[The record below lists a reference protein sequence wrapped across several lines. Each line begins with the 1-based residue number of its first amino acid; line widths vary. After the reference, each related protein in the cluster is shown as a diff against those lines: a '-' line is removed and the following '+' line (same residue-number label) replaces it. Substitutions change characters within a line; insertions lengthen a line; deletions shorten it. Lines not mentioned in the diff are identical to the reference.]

1 MSNSTISLKSNLI
14 KIIKLDLF
22 RLLFPIIILCLSLSL
37 LSPNFLTVNNLTNIL
52 VNTAPL
58 ALAATG
64 LTLVIICGDL
74 DLSVGSNMALVSTAS
89 ALLMANFGLSIFLAF
104 GAGLLIGAFVGFV
117 NGLLSV
123 KINIPSF
130 IVTLAMM
137 SVARGIA
144 LVLSDGSAVTNLPE
158 SVTNI
163 SSGRFLGLSFII
175 WIPILI
181 IPIIGYLLSRTVL
194 GLNIYS
200 IGGNKEAAIL
210 AGVPESKTRILAL
223 TISGFMAGFAG
234 IISTSRLGVGSPI
247 IAEDLILDAIAAVV
261 IGGTSL
267 FGGIGKIT
275 GTILGVLL
283 IAIIRNGLVLL
294 NVSPFYQKVAIGI
307 VILIASII
315 DALGRK
321 RNL

>member
-1 MSNSTISLKSNLI
+1 MLNEAINLKVKS
-14 KIIKLDLF
+14 IIKFDSF
-22 RLLFPIIILCLSLSL
+22 RLLLPILILCGSLSVI
-37 LSPNFLTVNNLTNIL
+37 SPNFLTATNLSNIL
-52 VNTAPL
+52 INSAPL

-74 DLSVGSNMALVSTAS
+74 DLSVGSTMALVSTSS
-89 ALLMANFGLSIFLAF
+89 ALLMSNFGLSIYIAF
-104 GAGLLIGAFVGFV
+104 GIGLLVGASVGFI

-123 KINIPSF
+123 KVNIPSF

-158 SVTNI
+158 SVTKI
-163 SSGRFLGLSFII
+163 ASGRFLGLSLII
-175 WIPILI
+175 WIPIII
-181 IPIIGYLLSRTVL
+181 IPIIGFLLSRTIL

-210 AGVPESKTRILAL
+210 AGVPESKTRIMAL
-223 TISGFMAGFAG
+223 TLSGLMAGIAG
-234 IISTSRLGVGSPI
+234 VISTSRLGVGSPI

-267 FGGIGKIT
+267 FGGIGKIS
-275 GTILGVLL
+275 GTIFGVLL
-283 IAIIRNGLVLL
+283 IAIIKNGLVLL
-294 NVSPFYQKVAIGI
+294 NVSPFYQRVAIGI
-307 VILIASII
+307 VILIASVF
-315 DALGRK
+315 DAMGR
-321 RNL
+321 RNKK

>member
-1 MSNSTISLKSNLI
+1 MNLKAKSI
-14 KIIKLDLF
+14 VDFDSF
-22 RLLFPIIILCLSLSL
+22 RLLVPIFILCSSLSVI
-37 LSPNFLTVNNLTNIL
+37 SPNFLTSTNLSNIL
-52 VNTAPL
+52 INSAPL

-89 ALLMANFGLSIFLAF
+89 ALLMTNFGFPIYVAF
-104 GAGLLIGAFVGFV
+104 GIGLLVGALVGFI

-123 KINIPSF
+123 KVMIPSF

-158 SVTNI
+158 SVTKI
-163 SSGRFLGLSFII
+163 ASGRFLGLSFII
-175 WIPILI
+175 WIPTII
-181 IPIIGYLLSRTVL
+181 IPIIGFLLSRTVL

-223 TISGFMAGFAG
+223 TLSGLMAGIAG
-234 IISTSRLGVGSPI
+234 VISTSRLGVGSPI

-267 FGGIGKIT
+267 FGGIGKIS
-275 GTILGVLL
+275 GTIFGVLL
-283 IAIIRNGLVLL
+283 IAIIKNGLVLL
-294 NVSPFYQKVAIGI
+294 NVSPFYQRVAIGT
-307 VILIASII
+307 VILIASVF
-315 DALGRK
+315 DAMGPRNRK
-321 RNL
+321 

>member
-1 MSNSTISLKSNLI
+1 MLNEAINLKVKS
-14 KIIKLDLF
+14 IIKFDSF
-22 RLLFPIIILCLSLSL
+22 RLLLPILILCGSLSVI
-37 LSPNFLTVNNLTNIL
+37 SPNFLTATNLSNIL
-52 VNTAPL
+52 INSAPL

-74 DLSVGSNMALVSTAS
+74 DLSVGSTMALVSTSS
-89 ALLMANFGLSIFLAF
+89 ALLMSNFGLPIYIAF
-104 GAGLLIGAFVGFV
+104 GIGLIVGALVGFI

-123 KINIPSF
+123 KVNIPSF

-158 SVTNI
+158 SVTKI
-163 SSGRFLGLSFII
+163 SSGRLLGLSFII
-175 WIPILI
+175 WIPIII
-181 IPIIGYLLSRTVL
+181 IPIIGFLLSRTVL

-210 AGVPESKTRILAL
+210 AGVPESKTRIMAL
-223 TISGFMAGFAG
+223 TLSGLMAGIAG
-234 IISTSRLGVGSPI
+234 VISTSRLGVGSPI

-267 FGGIGKIT
+267 FGGIGKIS
-275 GTILGVLL
+275 GTIFGVLL
-283 IAIIRNGLVLL
+283 IAIIKNGLVLL
-294 NVSPFYQKVAIGI
+294 NVSPFYQRVAIGI
-307 VILIASII
+307 VILIASVF
-315 DALGRK
+315 DAMGR
-321 RNL
+321 RNKK

>member
-1 MSNSTISLKSNLI
+1 LLNGAINLKVKS
-14 KIIKLDLF
+14 IIKFDSF
-22 RLLFPIIILCLSLSL
+22 RLLLPILILCGSLSVI
-37 LSPNFLTVNNLTNIL
+37 SPNFLTATNLSNIL
-52 VNTAPL
+52 INSAPL

-74 DLSVGSNMALVSTAS
+74 DLSVGSTMALVSTSS
-89 ALLMANFGLSIFLAF
+89 ALLMSNFGLPIYIAF
-104 GAGLLIGAFVGFV
+104 GIGLIVGALVGFI

-123 KINIPSF
+123 KVNIPSF

-158 SVTNI
+158 SVTKI
-163 SSGRFLGLSFII
+163 SSGRFLGLSLII
-175 WIPILI
+175 WIPIII
-181 IPIIGYLLSRTVL
+181 IPIIGFLLSRTVL

-210 AGVPESKTRILAL
+210 AGVPESKTRIMAL
-223 TISGFMAGFAG
+223 TLSGLMAGIAG
-234 IISTSRLGVGSPI
+234 VISTSRLGVGSPI

-267 FGGIGKIT
+267 FGGIGKIS
-275 GTILGVLL
+275 GTIFGVLL
-283 IAIIRNGLVLL
+283 IAIIKNGLVLL
-294 NVSPFYQKVAIGI
+294 NVSPFYQRVAIGI
-307 VILIASII
+307 VILIASVF
-315 DALGRK
+315 DAMGR
-321 RNL
+321 RNKK

>member
-1 MSNSTISLKSNLI
+1 MLNEAINLKVKS
-14 KIIKLDLF
+14 IIKFDSF
-22 RLLFPIIILCLSLSL
+22 RLLLPILILCGSLSVI
-37 LSPNFLTVNNLTNIL
+37 SPNFLTATNLSNIL
-52 VNTAPL
+52 INSAPL

-74 DLSVGSNMALVSTAS
+74 DLSVGSTMALVSTSS
-89 ALLMANFGLSIFLAF
+89 ALLMSNFGLPIYIAF
-104 GAGLLIGAFVGFV
+104 GIGLIVGALVGFI

-123 KINIPSF
+123 KVNIPSF

-158 SVTNI
+158 SVTKI
-163 SSGRFLGLSFII
+163 ASGRLLGLSFII
-175 WIPILI
+175 WIPIII
-181 IPIIGYLLSRTVL
+181 IPIIGFLLSRTVL

-210 AGVPESKTRILAL
+210 AGVPESKTRIMAL
-223 TISGFMAGFAG
+223 TLSGLMAGIAG
-234 IISTSRLGVGSPI
+234 VISTSRLGVGSPI

-267 FGGIGKIT
+267 FGGIGKIS
-275 GTILGVLL
+275 GTIFGVLL
-283 IAIIRNGLVLL
+283 IAIIKNGLVLL
-294 NVSPFYQKVAIGI
+294 NVSPFYQRVAIGI
-307 VILIASII
+307 VILIASVF
-315 DALGRK
+315 DAMGR
-321 RNL
+321 RNKK

>member
-1 MSNSTISLKSNLI
+1 MLNEAINLKVKS
-14 KIIKLDLF
+14 IIKFDSF
-22 RLLFPIIILCLSLSL
+22 RLLLPILILCGSLSVI
-37 LSPNFLTVNNLTNIL
+37 SPNFLTATNLSNIL
-52 VNTAPL
+52 INSAPL

-74 DLSVGSNMALVSTAS
+74 DLSVGSTMALVSTSS
-89 ALLMANFGLSIFLAF
+89 ALLMSNFGLSIYIAF
-104 GAGLLIGAFVGFV
+104 GIGLLVGASVGFI

-123 KINIPSF
+123 KVNIPSF

-158 SVTNI
+158 SVTKI
-163 SSGRFLGLSFII
+163 ASGRLLGLSLII
-175 WIPILI
+175 WIPIII
-181 IPIIGYLLSRTVL
+181 IPIIGFLLSRTIL

-210 AGVPESKTRILAL
+210 AGVPESKTRIMAL
-223 TISGFMAGFAG
+223 TLSGLMAGIAG
-234 IISTSRLGVGSPI
+234 VISTSRLGVGSPI

-267 FGGIGKIT
+267 FGGIGKIS
-275 GTILGVLL
+275 GTIFGVLL
-283 IAIIRNGLVLL
+283 IAIIKNGLVLL
-294 NVSPFYQKVAIGI
+294 NVSPFYQRVAIGI
-307 VILIASII
+307 VILIASVF
-315 DALGRK
+315 DAMGR
-321 RNL
+321 RNKK

>member
-1 MSNSTISLKSNLI
+1 MLNGAINLKVKS
-14 KIIKLDLF
+14 IIKFDSF
-22 RLLFPIIILCLSLSL
+22 RLLLPILILCGSLSVI
-37 LSPNFLTVNNLTNIL
+37 SPNFLTATNLSNIL
-52 VNTAPL
+52 INSAPL

-74 DLSVGSNMALVSTAS
+74 DLSVGSTMALVSTS
-89 ALLMANFGLSIFLAF
+89 LALLMSNFGLPIYIAF
-104 GAGLLIGAFVGFV
+104 GIGLIVGALVGFI

-123 KINIPSF
+123 KVNIPSF

-158 SVTNI
+158 SVTKI
-163 SSGRFLGLSFII
+163 ASGRLLGLSFII
-175 WIPILI
+175 WIPIII
-181 IPIIGYLLSRTVL
+181 IPIIGFLLSRTVL

-210 AGVPESKTRILAL
+210 AGVPESKTRIMAL
-223 TISGFMAGFAG
+223 TLSGLMAGIAG
-234 IISTSRLGVGSPI
+234 VISTSRLGVGSPI

-267 FGGIGKIT
+267 FGGIGKIS
-275 GTILGVLL
+275 GTIFGVLL
-283 IAIIRNGLVLL
+283 IAIIKNGLVLL
-294 NVSPFYQKVAIGI
+294 NVSPFYQRVAIGI
-307 VILIASII
+307 VILIASVF
-315 DALGRK
+315 DAMGR
-321 RNL
+321 RNKK

>member
-1 MSNSTISLKSNLI
+1 MLNEVINLKVKS
-14 KIIKLDLF
+14 IIKFDSF
-22 RLLFPIIILCLSLSL
+22 RLLLPILILCGSLSVI
-37 LSPNFLTVNNLTNIL
+37 SPNFLTATNLSNIL
-52 VNTAPL
+52 INSAPL

-74 DLSVGSNMALVSTAS
+74 DLSVGSTMALVSTSS
-89 ALLMANFGLSIFLAF
+89 ALLMSNFGLPIYIAF
-104 GAGLLIGAFVGFV
+104 GIGLIVGALVGFI

-123 KINIPSF
+123 KVNIPSF

-158 SVTNI
+158 SVTKI
-163 SSGRFLGLSFII
+163 ASGRLLGLSFII
-175 WIPILI
+175 WIPIII
-181 IPIIGYLLSRTVL
+181 IPIIGFLLSRTVL

-210 AGVPESKTRILAL
+210 AGVPESKTRIVAL
-223 TISGFMAGFAG
+223 TLSGLMAGIAG
-234 IISTSRLGVGSPI
+234 VISTSRLGVGSPI

-267 FGGIGKIT
+267 FGGIGKIS
-275 GTILGVLL
+275 GTIFGVLL
-283 IAIIRNGLVLL
+283 IAIIKNGLVLL
-294 NVSPFYQKVAIGI
+294 NVSPFYQRVAIGI
-307 VILIASII
+307 VILIASVF
-315 DALGRK
+315 DAMGR
-321 RNL
+321 RNKK

>member
-1 MSNSTISLKSNLI
+1 MLNKAINLKVKS
-14 KIIKLDLF
+14 IIKFDSF
-22 RLLFPIIILCLSLSL
+22 RLLLPILILCGSLSVI
-37 LSPNFLTVNNLTNIL
+37 SPNFLTATNLSNIL
-52 VNTAPL
+52 INSAPL

-74 DLSVGSNMALVSTAS
+74 DLSVGSTMALVSTSS
-89 ALLMANFGLSIFLAF
+89 ALLMSNFGLPIYIAF
-104 GAGLLIGAFVGFV
+104 GLGLIVGALVGFI

-123 KINIPSF
+123 KVNIPSF

-158 SVTNI
+158 SVTKI
-163 SSGRFLGLSFII
+163 ASGRLLGLSFII
-175 WIPILI
+175 WIPIII
-181 IPIIGYLLSRTVL
+181 IPIIGFLLSRTVL

-210 AGVPESKTRILAL
+210 AGVPESKTRIMAL
-223 TISGFMAGFAG
+223 TLSGLMAGIAG
-234 IISTSRLGVGSPI
+234 VISTSRLGVGSPI

-267 FGGIGKIT
+267 FGGIGKIS
-275 GTILGVLL
+275 GTIFGVLL
-283 IAIIRNGLVLL
+283 IAIIKNGLVLL
-294 NVSPFYQKVAIGI
+294 NVSPFYQRVAIGI
-307 VILIASII
+307 VILIASVF
-315 DALGRK
+315 DAMGR
-321 RNL
+321 RNKK

>member
-1 MSNSTISLKSNLI
+1 MLNEAINLRVKS
-14 KIIKLDLF
+14 IIKFDSF
-22 RLLFPIIILCLSLSL
+22 RLLLPILILCGSLSVI
-37 LSPNFLTVNNLTNIL
+37 SPNFLTATNLSNIL
-52 VNTAPL
+52 INSAPL

-74 DLSVGSNMALVSTAS
+74 DLSVGSTMALVSTSS
-89 ALLMANFGLSIFLAF
+89 ALLMSNFGLPIYIAF
-104 GAGLLIGAFVGFV
+104 GIGLIVGALVGFI

-123 KINIPSF
+123 KFNIPSF

-158 SVTNI
+158 SVTKI
-163 SSGRFLGLSFII
+163 ASGRLLGLSFII
-175 WIPILI
+175 WIPIII
-181 IPIIGYLLSRTVL
+181 IPIIGFLLSRTVL

-210 AGVPESKTRILAL
+210 AGVPESKTRIMAL
-223 TISGFMAGFAG
+223 TLSGLMAGIAG
-234 IISTSRLGVGSPI
+234 VISTSRLGVGSPI

-267 FGGIGKIT
+267 FGGIGKIS
-275 GTILGVLL
+275 GTIFGVLL
-283 IAIIRNGLVLL
+283 IAIIKNGLVLL
-294 NVSPFYQKVAIGI
+294 NVSPFYQRVAIGI
-307 VILIASII
+307 VILIASVF
-315 DALGRK
+315 DAMGR
-321 RNL
+321 RNKK

>member
-52 VNTAPL
+52 VNAAPL

-104 GAGLLIGAFVGFV
+104 GAGLIIGA
-117 NGLLSV
+117 
-123 KINIPSF
+123 
-130 IVTLAMM
+130 
-137 SVARGIA
+137 
-144 LVLSDGSAVTNLPE
+144 SAVTNLPE

-181 IPIIGYLLSRTVL
+181 VPIVGYLLSRTVL

>member
-1 MSNSTISLKSNLI
+1 MFSKLIGAIKIPSFLKS
-14 KIIKLDLF
+14 DLL
-22 RLLFPIIILCLSLSL
+22 RLLVPILLLCLALTF
-37 LSPNFLTVNNLTNIL
+37 LSPNFLTATNLTNIL
-52 VNTAPL
+52 VNAAPL

-64 LTLVIICGDL
+64 LTLVIISGDL
-74 DLSVGSNMALVSTAS
+74 DLSVGSTMALVSTSS
-89 ALLMANFGLSIFLAF
+89 ALLMANFGLPVFVAF
-104 GAGLLIGAFVGFV
+104 AVGLGIGAFVGFL
-117 NGLLSV
+117 NGILAV

-137 SVARGIA
+137 SIARGVA
-144 LVLSDGSAVTNLPE
+144 LVLSDGRAITNLPE
-158 SVTNI
+158 GATSI
-163 SSGRFLGLSFII
+163 ASGRFLGLSYII

-181 IPIIGYLLSRTVL
+181 IPIIGYLLAKTVL

-210 AGVPESKTRILAL
+210 AGVPEAKTRITAL
-223 TISGFMAGFAG
+223 TLSGLMAGLAG
-234 IISTSRLGVGSPI
+234 VISTSRLGVGSPI

-275 GTILGVLL
+275 GTVLGVLL

-294 NVSPFYQKVAIGI
+294 NVSPFYQRVAIGV

-315 DALGRK
+315 DAVGRK
-321 RNL
+321 RSS

>member
-1 MSNSTISLKSNLI
+1 MSNSTISLKTNLL
-14 KIIKLDLF
+14 KFIKLDLF
-22 RLLFPIIILCLSLSL
+22 RLLFPIVILCLLLSL
-37 LSPNFLTVNNLTNIL
+37 LSPNFLNVNNLTNIL
-52 VNTAPL
+52 VNAAPL

-89 ALLMANFGLSIFLAF
+89 ALLMANFGLSIFFAF
-104 GAGLLIGAFVGFV
+104 GIGLFIGAFIGFI

-158 SVTNI
+158 SVTKL

-175 WIPILI
+175 WLPILI

-321 RNL
+321 RKL

>member
-1 MSNSTISLKSNLI
+1 MLNEAINLKVKS
-14 KIIKLDLF
+14 IIKFDSF
-22 RLLFPIIILCLSLSL
+22 RLLLPILILCGSLSVI
-37 LSPNFLTVNNLTNIL
+37 SPNFLTATNLSNIL
-52 VNTAPL
+52 INSAPL

-74 DLSVGSNMALVSTAS
+74 DLSVGSTMALVSTSS
-89 ALLMANFGLSIFLAF
+89 ALLMSNFGFPIYIAF
-104 GAGLLIGAFVGFV
+104 GIGLIVGALVGFI

-123 KINIPSF
+123 KVNIPSF

-158 SVTNI
+158 SVTKI
-163 SSGRFLGLSFII
+163 ASGRLLGLSFII
-175 WIPILI
+175 WIPIII
-181 IPIIGYLLSRTVL
+181 IPIIGFLLSRTVL

-210 AGVPESKTRILAL
+210 AGVPESKTRIMAL
-223 TISGFMAGFAG
+223 TLSGLMAGIAG
-234 IISTSRLGVGSPI
+234 VISTSRLGVGSPI

-267 FGGIGKIT
+267 FGGIGKIS
-275 GTILGVLL
+275 GTIFGVLL
-283 IAIIRNGLVLL
+283 IAIIKNGLVLL
-294 NVSPFYQKVAIGI
+294 NVSPFYQRVAIGI
-307 VILIASII
+307 VILIASVF
-315 DALGRK
+315 DAMGR
-321 RNL
+321 RNKK

>member
-1 MSNSTISLKSNLI
+1 LLNEAINLKVKS
-14 KIIKLDLF
+14 IIKFDSF
-22 RLLFPIIILCLSLSL
+22 RLLLPILILCGSLSVI
-37 LSPNFLTVNNLTNIL
+37 SPNFLTATNLSNIL
-52 VNTAPL
+52 INSAPL

-74 DLSVGSNMALVSTAS
+74 DLSVGSTMALVSTSS
-89 ALLMANFGLSIFLAF
+89 ALLMSNFGLPIYIAF
-104 GAGLLIGAFVGFV
+104 GIGLIVGALVGFI

-123 KINIPSF
+123 KVNIPSF

-158 SVTNI
+158 SVTKI
-163 SSGRFLGLSFII
+163 ASGRLLGLSFII
-175 WIPILI
+175 WIPIII
-181 IPIIGYLLSRTVL
+181 IPIIGFLLSRTVL

-210 AGVPESKTRILAL
+210 AGVPESKTRIMAL
-223 TISGFMAGFAG
+223 TLSGLMAGIAG
-234 IISTSRLGVGSPI
+234 VISTSRLGVGSPI

-267 FGGIGKIT
+267 FGGIGKIS
-275 GTILGVLL
+275 GTIFGVLL
-283 IAIIRNGLVLL
+283 IAIIKNGLVLL
-294 NVSPFYQKVAIGI
+294 NVSPFYQRVAIGI
-307 VILIASII
+307 VILIASVF
-315 DALGRK
+315 DAMGR
-321 RNL
+321 RNKK

>member
-1 MSNSTISLKSNLI
+1 MSSKIVGFIRVPSYLKS
-14 KIIKLDLF
+14 DLL
-22 RLLFPIIILCLSLSL
+22 RLLVPILLLCMALTF
-37 LSPNFLTVNNLTNIL
+37 LSPNFLTATNLTNIL
-52 VNTAPL
+52 VNAAPL

-64 LTLVIICGDL
+64 LTLVIISGDL
-74 DLSVGSNMALVSTAS
+74 DLSVGSNMALVSTSS
-89 ALLMANFGLSIFLAF
+89 ALLMANFGLPVFVAF
-104 GAGLLIGAFVGFV
+104 VVGLGIGAFVGFL
-117 NGLLSV
+117 NGILSV

-137 SVARGIA
+137 SIARGVA

-158 SVTNI
+158 GATSLA
-163 SSGRFLGLSFII
+163 SGRFLGLSYII

-181 IPIIGYLLSRTVL
+181 IPIVGYLLAKTVL

-210 AGVPESKTRILAL
+210 AGVPEAKTRITAL
-223 TISGFMAGFAG
+223 TLSGLMAGLAG
-234 IISTSRLGVGSPI
+234 VISTSRLGVGSPI

-267 FGGIGKIT
+267 FGGVGKIT
-275 GTILGVLL
+275 GTVLGVLL

-294 NVSPFYQKVAIGI
+294 NVSPFYQRVAIGV

-321 RNL
+321 RSS

>member
-52 VNTAPL
+52 VNAAPL

>member
-1 MSNSTISLKSNLI
+1 MLNEAINLKVKS
-14 KIIKLDLF
+14 IIKFDSF
-22 RLLFPIIILCLSLSL
+22 RLLLPILILCGSLSVI
-37 LSPNFLTVNNLTNIL
+37 SPNFLTATNLSNIL
-52 VNTAPL
+52 INSAPL

-74 DLSVGSNMALVSTAS
+74 DLSVGSTMALVSTSS
-89 ALLMANFGLSIFLAF
+89 ALLMSNFGLPIYIAF
-104 GAGLLIGAFVGFV
+104 GIGLIVGALVGFI

-123 KINIPSF
+123 KVNIPSF

-158 SVTNI
+158 SVTKI
-163 SSGRFLGLSFII
+163 SSGRFLGLSLII
-175 WIPILI
+175 WIPIII
-181 IPIIGYLLSRTVL
+181 IPIIGFLLSRTVL

-210 AGVPESKTRILAL
+210 AGVPESKTRIMAL
-223 TISGFMAGFAG
+223 TLSGLMAGIAG
-234 IISTSRLGVGSPI
+234 VISTSRLGVGSPI

-267 FGGIGKIT
+267 FGGIGKIS
-275 GTILGVLL
+275 GTIFGVLL
-283 IAIIRNGLVLL
+283 IAIIKNGLVLL
-294 NVSPFYQKVAIGI
+294 NVSPFYQRVAIGI
-307 VILIASII
+307 VILIASVF
-315 DALGRK
+315 DAMGR
-321 RNL
+321 RNKK

>member
-1 MSNSTISLKSNLI
+1 MLNEAINLKVKS
-14 KIIKLDLF
+14 IIKFDSF
-22 RLLFPIIILCLSLSL
+22 RLLLPILILCGSLSVI
-37 LSPNFLTVNNLTNIL
+37 SPNFLTATNLSNIL
-52 VNTAPL
+52 INSAPL

-74 DLSVGSNMALVSTAS
+74 DLSVGSTMALVSTSS
-89 ALLMANFGLSIFLAF
+89 ALLMSNFGLSIYIAF
-104 GAGLLIGAFVGFV
+104 GIGLLVGASVGFI

-123 KINIPSF
+123 KVNIPSF

-158 SVTNI
+158 SVTKI
-163 SSGRFLGLSFII
+163 ASGRFLGLSLII
-175 WIPILI
+175 WIPII
-181 IPIIGYLLSRTVL
+181 IMPIIGFLLSRTIL

-210 AGVPESKTRILAL
+210 AGVPESKTRIMAL
-223 TISGFMAGFAG
+223 TLSGLMAGIAG
-234 IISTSRLGVGSPI
+234 VISTSRLGVGSPI

-267 FGGIGKIT
+267 FGGIGKIS
-275 GTILGVLL
+275 GTIFGVLL
-283 IAIIRNGLVLL
+283 IAIIKNGLVLL
-294 NVSPFYQKVAIGI
+294 NVSPFYQRVAIGI
-307 VILIASII
+307 VILIASVF
-315 DALGRK
+315 DAMGR
-321 RNL
+321 RNKK

>member
-1 MSNSTISLKSNLI
+1 MLNGAINLKVKS
-14 KIIKLDLF
+14 IIKFDSF
-22 RLLFPIIILCLSLSL
+22 RLLLPILILCGSLSVI
-37 LSPNFLTVNNLTNIL
+37 SPNFLTATNLSNIL
-52 VNTAPL
+52 INSAPL

-74 DLSVGSNMALVSTAS
+74 DLSVGSTMALVSTSS
-89 ALLMANFGLSIFLAF
+89 ALLMSNFGLPIYIAF
-104 GAGLLIGAFVGFV
+104 GIGLIVGALVGFI

-123 KINIPSF
+123 KVNIPSF

-158 SVTNI
+158 SVTKI
-163 SSGRFLGLSFII
+163 ASGRLLGLSFII
-175 WIPILI
+175 WIPIII
-181 IPIIGYLLSRTVL
+181 IPIIGFLLSRTVL

-210 AGVPESKTRILAL
+210 AGVPESKTRIMAL
-223 TISGFMAGFAG
+223 TLSGLMAGIAG
-234 IISTSRLGVGSPI
+234 VISTSRLGVGSPI

-267 FGGIGKIT
+267 FGGIGKIS
-275 GTILGVLL
+275 GTIFGVLL
-283 IAIIRNGLVLL
+283 IAIIKNGLVLL
-294 NVSPFYQKVAIGI
+294 NVSPFYQRVAIGI
-307 VILIASII
+307 VILIASVF
-315 DALGRK
+315 DAMGR
-321 RNL
+321 RNKK

>member
-1 MSNSTISLKSNLI
+1 MLNGAINLKVKS
-14 KIIKLDLF
+14 IIKFDSF
-22 RLLFPIIILCLSLSL
+22 RLLLPILILCGSLSVI
-37 LSPNFLTVNNLTNIL
+37 SPNFLTATNLSNIL
-52 VNTAPL
+52 INSAPL

-74 DLSVGSNMALVSTAS
+74 DLSVGSTMALVSTSS
-89 ALLMANFGLSIFLAF
+89 ALLMSNFGLPIYIAF
-104 GAGLLIGAFVGFV
+104 GIGLIVGALVGFI

-123 KINIPSF
+123 KVNIPSF

-158 SVTNI
+158 SVTKI
-163 SSGRFLGLSFII
+163 SSGRFLGLSLII
-175 WIPILI
+175 WIPIII
-181 IPIIGYLLSRTVL
+181 IPIIGFLLSRTVL

-210 AGVPESKTRILAL
+210 AGVPESKTRIMAL
-223 TISGFMAGFAG
+223 TLSGLMAGIAG
-234 IISTSRLGVGSPI
+234 VISTSRLGVGSPI

-267 FGGIGKIT
+267 FGGIGKIS
-275 GTILGVLL
+275 GTIFGVLL
-283 IAIIRNGLVLL
+283 IAIIKNGLVLL
-294 NVSPFYQKVAIGI
+294 NVSPFYQRVAIGI
-307 VILIASII
+307 VILIASVF
-315 DALGRK
+315 DAMGR
-321 RNL
+321 RNKK

>member
-1 MSNSTISLKSNLI
+1 MLNEAINLKVKS
-14 KIIKLDLF
+14 IIKFDSF
-22 RLLFPIIILCLSLSL
+22 RLLLPILILCGSLSVI
-37 LSPNFLTVNNLTNIL
+37 SPNFLTATNLSNIL
-52 VNTAPL
+52 INSAPL

-74 DLSVGSNMALVSTAS
+74 DLSVGSTMALVSTSS
-89 ALLMANFGLSIFLAF
+89 ALLMSNFGLSIYIAF
-104 GAGLLIGAFVGFV
+104 GIGLLVGASVGFI

-123 KINIPSF
+123 KVNIPSF

-158 SVTNI
+158 SVTKI
-163 SSGRFLGLSFII
+163 ASGRFLGLSLII
-175 WIPILI
+175 WIPIII
-181 IPIIGYLLSRTVL
+181 IPIIGFLLSRTIL

-210 AGVPESKTRILAL
+210 AGVPESKTRIMAL
-223 TISGFMAGFAG
+223 TLSGLMAGIAG
-234 IISTSRLGVGSPI
+234 VISTSRLGVGSPI

-267 FGGIGKIT
+267 FGGIGKIS
-275 GTILGVLL
+275 GTIFGVLL
-283 IAIIRNGLVLL
+283 IAIIKNGLVRL
-294 NVSPFYQKVAIGI
+294 NVSPFYQRVAIGI
-307 VILIASII
+307 VILIASVL
-315 DALGRK
+315 DAMGR
-321 RNL
+321 RNKK